1 MAVVTTKS
9 QTITNRDA
17 TPRVLSN
24 GRVQGA
30 PVLEAGELVTI
41 VNGDSA
47 TSKYIFFS
55 VPSNALVRSLKYSAP
70 DIGTTTACDIGLYR
84 TTADG
89 GAVVDVDFWVSA
101 VALNA
106 GPYNKV
112 EVIQE
117 AGAAGGDITK
127 FMQPIW
133 QILGLTADP
142 NIVYDVVATLTGAAD
157 AGGTLI
163 LEMQYQM

>member
-9 QTITNRDA
+9 ASITNRDA
-17 TPRVLSN
+17 TPRVLNN

-30 PVLEAGELVTI
+30 PVIKMGELVTI

-47 TSKYIFFS
+47 TSKFIFGS
-55 VPSNALVRSLKYSAP
+55 IPSNALVRSVKYSAP
-70 DIGTTTACDIGLYR
+70 DIGTTTAFDLGLYR

-89 GAVVDVDFWVSA
+89 GAVVDVDYFASA

-112 EVIQE
+112 EIGQE

-127 FMQPIW
+127 AMQPVW
-133 QILGLTADP
+133 QILGLTSDP
-142 NIVYDVVATLTGAAD
+142 NLMYDVVATLTGAAD
-157 AGGTLI
+157 AGGSFI
-163 LEMQYQM
+163 VEVDYQV